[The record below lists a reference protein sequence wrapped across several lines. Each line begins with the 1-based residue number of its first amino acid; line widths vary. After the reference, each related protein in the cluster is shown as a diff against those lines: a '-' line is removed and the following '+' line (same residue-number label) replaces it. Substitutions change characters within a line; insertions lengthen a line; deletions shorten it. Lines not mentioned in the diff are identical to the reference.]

1 MRGAITTENTK
12 IQISHDTITLIEE
25 IIKNN
30 NIDINDITAIFFST
44 TKDINKIYPAE
55 AVRQYGITS
64 VPMMCFQEMDVEN
77 SLKKCIRVIM
87 FVNFTEEK
95 KIKHIYLKDA
105 KNLRPDLI

>member
-1 MRGAITTENTK
+1 
-12 IQISHDTITLIEE
+12 
-25 IIKNN
+25 
-30 NIDINDITAIFFST
+30 
-44 TKDINKIYPAE
+44 
-55 AVRQYGITS
+55 
-64 VPMMCFQEMDVEN
+64 MMCFQEMDVEN